1 MPLFSPPFSVV
12 LFHDVQTVFLCPSQ
26 VRSVAP
32 QDDSRPLP
40 AATPLRISDP
50 PILRAAYTQ
59 PPSTTRSPTSWITPL
74 CRSQIGG
81 SRARRMW
88 RSWGVPMEALFMFNM
103 IVGDSVVIWRVWAIY
118 ARMQRWVVS
127 LPVLMLVMSFAFT
140 IIDINCLT
148 SSSFSS
154 QSALAGGGGVC
165 DHAELISVVQRTPSG
180 GLSVPPP
187 PSHHPG
193 DRCGAAHPKTRLTG
207 SRNQDQHPFSL
218 FTF

>member
-26 VRSVAP
+26 ARSVAL
-32 QDDSRPLP
+32 QRRYLPLIGRLSSV
-40 AATPLRISDP
+40 ARSNTSTHLRCSHSAGV
-50 PILRAAYTQ
+50 LY
-59 PPSTTRSPTSWITPL
+59 STTQYYSHAYFMDYPAMSLADRREQGQTNPSP
-74 CRSQIGG
+74 
-81 SRARRMW
+81 
-88 RSWGVPMEALFMFNM
+88 
-103 IVGDSVVIWRVWAIY
+103 
-118 ARMQRWVVS
+118 
-127 LPVLMLVMSFAFT
+127 T

-187 PSHHPG
+187 PFHHPG

-207 SRNQDQHPFSL
+207 SRNQDQRPFSL